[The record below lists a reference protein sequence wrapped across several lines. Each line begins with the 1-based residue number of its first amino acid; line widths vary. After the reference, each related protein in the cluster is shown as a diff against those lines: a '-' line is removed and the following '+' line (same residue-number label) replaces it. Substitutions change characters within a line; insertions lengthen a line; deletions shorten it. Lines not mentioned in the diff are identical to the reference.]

1 MQMPS
6 PAVFWGKPKQQR
18 IVPLAMVPTAELGT
32 LGDLEQVESKKTIK
46 KEGQNRNAVA
56 LGQTKTNSRSVR
68 FKEEREEGQRDNISK
83 QEEES
88 CVLTPLSKQV
98 GISQSSNHRTPSQP
112 SESLLDITSEF
123 RLLLQ
128 SDKKIE
134 NSMSDL
140 SLSDYSDMGAQS

>member
-1 MQMPS
+1 MPS
-6 PAVFWGKPKQQR
+6 PAVFWGKPKPQR
-18 IVPLAMVPTAELGT
+18 IVPLTIVPAAELGT

-46 KEGQNRNAVA
+46 KEEQNRNAVT
-56 LGQTKTNSRSVR
+56 LGQAKTNSRSVR

-98 GISQSSNHRTPSQP
+98 QVGISQPSDHRTPSQP